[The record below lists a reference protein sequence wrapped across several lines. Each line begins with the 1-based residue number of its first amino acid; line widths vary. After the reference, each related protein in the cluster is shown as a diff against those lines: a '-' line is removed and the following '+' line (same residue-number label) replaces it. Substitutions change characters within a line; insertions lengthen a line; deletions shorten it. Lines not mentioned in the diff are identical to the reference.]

1 MLEIAQSVSR
11 ERSAELLQKTI
22 GKNDWKKIVSRHVP
36 SSASIVDHQ
45 FHTSNGK
52 VNKTLNDVINHTK
65 TIKPRKKDETEG
77 VSQKLI
83 FDHPHLTLQHA
94 APVMIKPYHKK
105 LENRAWTTVPIT
117 GWATMATKGLFNA
130 GGIGHLAEDVTAGEH
145 KGIPL
150 TVHKLEPG
158 MHNIIEHLDWNG
170 KPSQRM
176 QLDRYDLQRIAAMDF
191 LTNNVDRHGGNLM
204 VDLNRTNTNGTNP
217 ILAIDHER
225 NFQYNLNPS
234 QARKIYGKQ
243 VTPTHWDHPSYYAS
257 EHNPGMFYANKASHD
272 IGWDDLAQWWTKQ
285 GPKVRKEMENQ
296 LAAIKDEHVRQH
308 IRNNF
313 NNRAGILDKWSAD
326 PSVDPFARS
335 HNQEGPQADDN
346 DYLRAYK
353 ALRVT
358 NEKFPRK
365 YKEAA
370 AKVLSQLPPDP
381 TEAVE
386 KILANSIEM
395 PYKAKNKAVLDE
407 VMQDLADKMSPDQL
421 ANFMYTHHS
430 HPIFNV
436 RRLVQNRTFRDDAEH
451 SKFVSSLRDMADK
464 HPEMKK
470 KFPFLKRMMD
480 KTVEKE

>member
-11 ERSAELLQKTI
+11 ERSDELLRKTI

-45 FHTSNGK
+45 FHTSNGTG
-52 VNKTLNDVINHTK
+52 NKTLNDVINHSK
-65 TIKPRKKDETEG
+65 VIKPRKKESTEG
-77 VSQKLI
+77 ISQKLI

-105 LENRAWTTVPIT
+105 LENRAWTTIPVT

-150 TVHKLEPG
+150 TVHKLAPNF
-158 MHNIIEHLDWNG
+158 HNIMEHMDWNG
-170 KPSQRM
+170 KPSSRM
-176 QLDRYDLQRIAAMDF
+176 RLDRYDLQRVAALDF
-191 LTNNVDRHGGNLM
+191 LTNNVDRHAGNLM
-204 VDLNRTNTNGTNP
+204 VDLSSTNTNGTNP
-217 ILAIDHER
+217 VLAIDHER
-225 NFQYNLNPS
+225 NFQYNLTPT
-234 QARKIYGKQ
+234 QARKLS
-243 VTPTHWDHPSYYAS
+243 PTDAPMRWDHPSNYTS
-257 EHNPGMFYANKASHD
+257 KHNPGMFYANKASHD
-272 IGWDDLAQWWTKQ
+272 IGWNDLVDWWTEH
-285 GPKVRKEMENQ
+285 GPKIRKEMENQ
-296 LAAIKDEHVRQH
+296 LTAIKDEHVRKH
-308 IRNNF
+308 IRSNF
-313 NNRAGILDKWSAD
+313 NNRADVLDRWAED
-326 PSVDPFARS
+326 PTVDLFAGS
-335 HNQEGPQADDN
+335 HNREDAQPDDN
-346 DYLRAYK
+346 EYLRAYK

-365 YKEAA
+365 YKEAS
-370 AKVLSQLPPDP
+370 AKVISQLPPDP
-381 TEAVE
+381 SEAAD
-386 KILANSIEM
+386 KILDNSVEM

-407 VMQDLADKMSPDQL
+407 VMQDLTDKMSPEQL

-436 RRLVQNRTFRDDAEH
+436 RRLVQNRTFKDDAEH
-451 SKFVSSLRDMADK
+451 AQFVSALRDMADK

-480 KTVEKE
+480 KTVVPE